1 MLALTAKFI
10 HDVFPWVTLW
20 PPWINH
26 PQGTIIR
33 STGGVE
39 GVLLLLGLEL
49 FIPWIPMARNF
60 IDLHGLRMSQIPMGY
75 PSN

>member
-1 MLALTAKFI
+1 MLDLTAKFI

-49 FIPWIPMARNF
+49 LDHPM
-60 IDLHGLRMSQIPMGY
+60 DSQWLVT
-75 PSN
+75 S